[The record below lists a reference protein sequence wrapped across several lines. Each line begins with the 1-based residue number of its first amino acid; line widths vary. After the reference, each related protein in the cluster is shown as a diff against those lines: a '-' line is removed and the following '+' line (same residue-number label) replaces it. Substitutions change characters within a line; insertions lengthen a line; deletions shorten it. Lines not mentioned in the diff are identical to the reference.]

1 MKREARGEVIVF
13 SGPGKGKTTAA
24 VGIAC
29 CVIARGEKVVFVYF
43 TGPRYPV
50 LGEVKTAAT
59 LGGNWRMIGIKSEAK
74 EASYLDDFT
83 ESVDTVQ
90 EALALAHNRWLHECD
105 LLVLDDINPH
115 LDRGSI
121 DIAQVLALIADRPPN
136 TSIILTGQSVPEA
149 IMKRADIV
157 SDFLQ
162 IKQPSNAGIRS
173 RRGIDF

>member
-29 CVIARGEKVVFVYF
+29 RGIAQGE
-43 TGPRYPV
+43 
-50 LGEVKTAAT
+50 
-59 LGGNWRMIGIKSEAK
+59 
-74 EASYLDDFT
+74 DDFT
-83 ESVDTVQ
+83 ESVGTVQ
-90 EALALAHNRWLHECD
+90 EALAMAHNRWLHECD
-105 LLVLDDINPH
+105 LLVLDDITPH

-173 RRGIDF
+173 RRGIKYNETRLLI